1 MACSHGC
8 TIGQLDDEAL
18 FYLRSRGIP
27 FKEAQAMLM
36 YAFANDVLSNVK
48 IPELK
53 EKLNRIIAEKLG
65 VELNIEV

>member
-1 MACSHGC
+1 M
-8 TIGQLDDEAL
+8 TMPF

-53 EKLNRIIAEKLG
+53 QKINRIIALKLG
-65 VELNIEV
+65 VQIDIEF